1 MIDQKQITMVTTI
14 VTKGGF
20 QAWTA
25 AAYRAQGSINDI
37 AYLTTFNVQITG
49 SQHSDMFLS
58 GWIVEDVTLLVGF
71 GERGFRSPKAVRMK
85 SERGMNA

>member
-1 MIDQKQITMVTTI
+1 MLDRQQITMATMI
-14 VTKGGF
+14 VTECGF
-20 QAWTA
+20 QAWTEA
-25 AAYRAQGSINDI
+25 ARRAQASTYDM